1 MTIVFQTPKFS
12 KMKKLVLSAAVVLAV
27 IGTACGN
34 KERTQQLESE
44 NSQLSGDL
52 REALATQDS
61 LLVLVNDITDG
72 MNQIKDLEHILSTPS
87 GLNSENPNRKEQIR
101 NDMIA
106 IQQSLQQ
113 RRERLAQLE
122 DKLKKSSGQ
131 NATLLKT
138 VENLKSQIA
147 EQETEIA
154 TLHNQLAAAN
164 IQITSLNQAVDSLNR
179 DVTIEK
185 EQRAAAQEEVSN
197 LTNDLNACYYVIG
210 TNRELK
216 AHDIIEGGGFLRKTK
231 VLQSEFDRNYFTR
244 GDMRTLTT
252 IPLHAK
258 KGKVLTPQPQDTY
271 EIVKEG
277 DQAILRITNVKR
289 FWETSN
295 LLVIQVD

>member
-1 MTIVFQTPKFS
+1 
-12 KMKKLVLSAAVVLAV
+12 MKKLALSATVVLAV

-34 KERTQQLESE
+34 KEKTQQLEAE
-44 NSQLSGDL
+44 NTQLSGDL

-72 MNQIKDLEHILSTPS
+72 MNQIKDLEHILATPS
-87 GLNSENPNRKEQIR
+87 GLSGESSNRKEQIR

-122 DKLKKSSGQ
+122 EKLKKSNGQ

-179 DVTIEK
+179 DMTIEK
-185 EQRAAAQEEVSN
+185 EQRVAAQEEVSN

-210 TNRELK
+210 TKQELK
-216 AHDIIEGGGFLRKTK
+216 QHDIIEGGGFLRKTK
-231 VLQSEFDRNYFTR
+231 VLQGEFDRNYFTR
-244 GDMRTLTT
+244 GDIRTLTT
-252 IPLHAK
+252 IPLHSK
-258 KGKVLTPQPQDTY
+258 KGKVLTQQPKDTY

-277 DQAILRITNVKR
+277 EQAILRITNVKR

-295 LLVIQVD
+295 LLVVQVD

>member
-1 MTIVFQTPKFS
+1 
-12 KMKKLVLSAAVVLAV
+12 MKKLALSAAVVLAV

-34 KERTQQLESE
+34 KEKTQQLEAE
-44 NSQLSGDL
+44 NTQLSGDL

-72 MNQIKDLEHILSTPS
+72 MNQIKDLEHILATPS
-87 GLNSENPNRKEQIR
+87 GLSGESSNRKEQIR

-122 DKLKKSSGQ
+122 EKLKKSNGQ

-179 DVTIEK
+179 DMTIEK
-185 EQRAAAQEEVSN
+185 EQRVAAQEEVSN

-210 TNRELK
+210 TKQELK
-216 AHDIIEGGGFLRKTK
+216 QHDIIEGGGFLRKTK
-231 VLQSEFDRNYFTR
+231 VLQGEFDRNYFTR
-244 GDMRTLTT
+244 GDIRTLTT
-252 IPLHAK
+252 IPLHSK
-258 KGKVLTPQPQDTY
+258 KGKVLTQQPKDTY

-277 DQAILRITNVKR
+277 EQAILRITNVKR

-295 LLVIQVD
+295 LLVVQVD

>member
-1 MTIVFQTPKFS
+1 
-12 KMKKLVLSAAVVLAV
+12 MKKLALSAAVVLAV

-34 KERTQQLESE
+34 KEKTQQLETE
-44 NSQLSGDL
+44 NTQLSGDL

-72 MNQIKDLEHILSTPS
+72 MNQIKDLEHILATPS
-87 GLNSENPNRKEQIR
+87 GLSGESSNRKEQIR

-122 DKLKKSSGQ
+122 EKLKKSNGQ

-179 DVTIEK
+179 DMTIEK
-185 EQRAAAQEEVSN
+185 EQRVAAQEEVSN

-210 TNRELK
+210 TKQELK
-216 AHDIIEGGGFLRKTK
+216 QHDIIEGGGFLRKTK
-231 VLQSEFDRNYFTR
+231 VLQGEFDRNYFTR
-244 GDMRTLTT
+244 GDIRTLTT
-252 IPLHAK
+252 IPLHSK
-258 KGKVLTPQPQDTY
+258 KGKVLTQQPKDTY

-277 DQAILRITNVKR
+277 EQAILRITNVKR

-295 LLVIQVD
+295 LLVVQVD